1 VVYYIDDIFIFSKN
15 MANHECHVRLV
26 LEKFWEVSIYAKLGN
41 CGFHQ
46 SKVEFLGYI
55 ISRDDIHMDLCK
67 VQTIV
72 DLATLTSV
80 WGVQCFLGSPIFINN
95 SLHTIPW

>member
-1 VVYYIDDIFIFSKN
+1 
-15 MANHECHVRLV
+15 MANHECHVCFV
-26 LEKFWEVSIYAKLGN
+26 LEKFWEVGIYAKLGN

-55 ISRDDIHMDLCK
+55 ISRDGIHMDPRK

-72 DLATLTSV
+72 DWATPTSV
-80 WGVQCFLGSPIFINN
+80 QDV
-95 SLHTIPW
+95 